1 MYYFQE
7 KIVLMNFLLVLQIL
21 NHNTIGFHKSS
32 ICIKV
37 SGAQSMADFRGLV
50 LRTQPYVVSANNAD
64 SMVLPYQHWHSKS
77 RCFLIFLFNLK
88 DLSDF

>member
-50 LRTQPYVVSANNAD
+50 LRTQPYVVSANNGD
-64 SMVLPYQHWHSKS
+64 SNDGLALSALALKKPL
-77 RCFLIFLFNLK
+77 FLNI
-88 DLSDF
+88 SV